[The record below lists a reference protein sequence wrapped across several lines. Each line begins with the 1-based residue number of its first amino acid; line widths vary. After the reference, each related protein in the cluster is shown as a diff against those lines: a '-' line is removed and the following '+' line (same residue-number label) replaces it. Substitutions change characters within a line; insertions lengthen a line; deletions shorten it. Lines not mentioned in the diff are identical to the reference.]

1 MPKLDINSR
10 RLVIFSGAL
19 AFVIISKILIF
30 YPSLQTDDIARLFDD
45 TPYFYFQQSRFAEAA
60 LSAILA
66 QSGNA
71 MIDIYPGAAVLYFVL
86 LCALVA
92 LVVDRLTSQDIHFVM
107 PLLATGLIVS
117 SPFSTTL
124 LMFRSAI
131 PAQVLG
137 LTGVI
142 LFIRP
147 ILYPTSPARDLIIS
161 AFGVVL
167 ALSSYQPYISLLSV
181 VLVFCLASGMSGGTV
196 CGRLGLRE
204 GVMAFLLGA
213 ISYGTLMVLV
223 PRLLGTPPAAAM
235 RGGLIGPE
243 ELIPRIRM
251 LIDSLSIPY
260 GADDPMTRGGYL
272 WFVGL
277 CLLCAALVQAVQIRD
292 QPISVVATRLLMGT
306 GILLV
311 CSVTAVAPLLL
322 FNTVWIDSRTQ
333 FAGAFAVAFAVLYWA
348 AAAPRP
354 MQMVLAALLT
364 GITLFGSAASNRMV
378 IDQITLNRLDIRTAT
393 EIARRADDEAGG
405 RHAGQFV
412 LHDPPYS
419 YGIIERSSLRDRNKS
434 ALSAPWSAP
443 AVFSLATGKLHAVE
457 ISRDDGFCTAWPRW
471 PAKDAVRILGNTA
484 HVCF

>member
-1 MPKLDINSR
+1 MPYFNINSR
-10 RLVIFSGAL
+10 IYVLFSGAL
-19 AFVIISKILIF
+19 AFVIVSKILILF
-30 YPSLQTDDIARLFDD
+30 PSLQTDDIARLLDD

-71 MIDIYPGAAVLYFVL
+71 MIDIYAGAALLYFVL
-86 LCALVA
+86 LCALVV
-92 LVVDRLTSQDIHFVM
+92 LVIDRLSPPGVHVAM
-107 PLLATGLIVS
+107 PLLAAGLIVT

-147 ILYPTSPARDLIIS
+147 ILFPASPRRNLATS

-167 ALSSYQPYISLLSV
+167 ALSSYQPYISLLAV
-181 VLVFCLASGMSGGTV
+181 VLAFCLTSGIAGGTV
-196 CGRLGLRE
+196 CRRLGLRE

-213 ISYGTLMVLV
+213 LAYGVLMVLV
-223 PRLLGTPPAAAM
+223 PRVVGTPPAAAM

-251 LIDSLSIPY
+251 LIDSLMIPY

-272 WFVGL
+272 CFVGL
-277 CLLCAALVQAVQIRD
+277 CLFCAALVQAARIRN
-292 QPISVVATRLLMGT
+292 QPKCFVATRLAMGA

-322 FNTVWIDSRTQ
+322 FKTVWIDSRTQ
-333 FAGAFAVAFAVLYWA
+333 FAGAFAVAFTVIYWGA
-348 AAAPRP
+348 TAPRP
-354 MQMVLAALLT
+354 MQVALAVLMT
-364 GITLFGSAASNRMV
+364 GVILFGSAASNRMV
-378 IDQITLNRLDIRTAT
+378 IDQIALNRLDFRTAT
-393 EIARRADDEAGG
+393 EIARRADDQAGG
-405 RHAGQFV
+405 HHAGRLV

-419 YGIIERSSLRDRNKS
+419 YDIIERSSLRDRNKS

-443 AVFSLATGKLHAVE
+443 AVFSLVTGKLRRVE
-457 ISRDDGFCTAWPRW
+457 IRRDDGFCTAWPRW
-471 PAKDAVRILGNTA
+471 PAADAVRILGDSA